1 MQIEHISPPAPPKT
15 YWTLTLAD
23 GTTLRAYEAAMM
35 DYALHVGMELS
46 EDQTDVLIRMASR
59 AKVRERTVAIL
70 SLRPHSRGE
79 LQKKLLAKGAT
90 EEETEDALD
99 WAERIGLLCDAEVA
113 KGIVRSY
120 SARGYGPYKIRQELY
135 RHGIPKALWDEAL
148 ETLPEPDTGIDA
160 YLDRH
165 LKSHD
170 RKAIKRAADALARRG
185 YSWSDIS
192 DGLRRHRLTDEFD
205 DYDEV

>member
-1 MQIEHISPPAPPKT
+1 MRIEHITPPAPPKT
-15 YWTLTLAD
+15 YWMLTFED
-23 GTTLRAYEAAMM
+23 GSTLRAYEAAMI

-46 EDQTDVLIRMASR
+46 DEQREVLTHMASG
-59 AKVRERTVAIL
+59 AKLRERAVHIL

-90 EEETEDALD
+90 EEDSQDVLD
-99 WAERIGLLCDAEVA
+99 WAERIGLLSDAEVA

-120 SARGYGPYKIRQELY
+120 SARGYGPYKIREELY
-135 RHGIPKALWDEAL
+135 RHAIPKSLWDEAL
-148 ETLPEPDTGIDA
+148 ETLPEPDTAIDA
-160 YLDRH
+160 YLERH

-185 YSWSDIS
+185 YSWSGIS
-192 DGLRRHRLTDEFD
+192 DGLRRHRLTDELD